1 MKGRVWQRF
10 RTHRLAV
17 AGLVTVTALL
27 LAAILAPIL
36 APRDPTLIETQLRFL
51 APFANASLPLGS
63 DELGRD
69 TLSRLLHG
77 GRVSL
82 TVGLVAMITT
92 VLTGALV
99 GIAAGYL
106 GGIVDTLLMR
116 FVDTMLCF
124 PQVFLLLVVAA
135 FVPPTLLSI
144 SLVIGLTSWMEVSR
158 IVRAEILQLKEQDFV
173 AAARALGASRSRI
186 MFREL
191 LPNAAAPILVAA
203 TLKVA
208 SAVLMESY
216 ISYLGYGVQPPLA
229 SWGNMLTNAQGY
241 LDTVPWLAILPGLMI
256 TLTVMGFNFL
266 GDGLRDALDPRP
278 ESPNANHPSRRPRR
292 WHGPAGRPHRASAEP
307 EPRAH
312 HPGHD
317 AGAGAVQPA
326 ALRQCRHRERPRSL
340 HVRRAVG
347 CGCQRHLHPQP
358 RGRGAQPR
366 QWRHLGRWPDLESQS
381 APRCALDRRA
391 ALHRARTRPWRY
403 VIAAAST

>member
-1 MKGRVWQRF
+1 MSATAAAPESQTGRVWARF
-10 RTHRLAV
+10 RRHRLAL
-17 AGLVTVTALL
+17 AGGFVVALL
-27 LAAILAPIL
+27 LASALFAPALAPQ
-36 APRDPTLIETQLRFL
+36 DPTLLDTTLRFRP
-51 APFANASLPLGS
+51 PFAAWTHPLGT

-69 TLSRLLHG
+69 TLSRLLYG
-77 GRVSL
+77 GQVSL

-92 VLTGALV
+92 VATGALI
-99 GIAAGYL
+99 GITAGFL
-106 GGIVDTLLMR
+106 GGWIDTLLMR

-158 IVRAEILQLKEQDFV
+158 IVRAEILHLKEQDFV
-173 AAARALGASRSRI
+173 AAARALGASRARI

-241 LDTVPWLAILPGLMI
+241 FDTVPWLAILPGVAI

-266 GDGLRDALDPRP
+266 GDGLRDALDPR
-278 ESPNANHPSRRPRR
+278 
-292 WHGPAGRPHRASAEP
+292 
-307 EPRAH
+307 
-312 HPGHD
+312 
-317 AGAGAVQPA
+317 
-326 ALRQCRHRERPRSL
+326 LRMDP
-340 HVRRAVG
+340 
-347 CGCQRHLHPQP
+347 
-358 RGRGAQPR
+358 
-366 QWRHLGRWPDLESQS
+366 
-381 APRCALDRRA
+381 
-391 ALHRARTRPWRY
+391 
-403 VIAAAST
+403 

>member
-17 AGLVTVTALL
+17 AGVVTVSALL

-51 APFANASLPLGS
+51 APFANAALPLGT

-82 TVGLVAMITT
+82 TVGLVAMVTT

-106 GGIVDTLLMR
+106 GGIADTLLMR

-173 AAARALGASRSRI
+173 AAARALGASRARI

-266 GDGLRDALDPRP
+266 GDGLRDALDPR
-278 ESPNANHPSRRPRR
+278 
-292 WHGPAGRPHRASAEP
+292 
-307 EPRAH
+307 
-312 HPGHD
+312 
-317 AGAGAVQPA
+317 
-326 ALRQCRHRERPRSL
+326 LRMDP
-340 HVRRAVG
+340 
-347 CGCQRHLHPQP
+347 
-358 RGRGAQPR
+358 
-366 QWRHLGRWPDLESQS
+366 
-381 APRCALDRRA
+381 
-391 ALHRARTRPWRY
+391 
-403 VIAAAST
+403 

>member
-1 MKGRVWQRF
+1 MSTVAAAPESQIGRVWARF
-10 RTHRLAV
+10 RRHRLAL
-17 AGLVTVTALL
+17 AGGFVVALL
-27 LAAILAPIL
+27 LASALFAPALAPQ
-36 APRDPTLIETQLRFL
+36 DPTLLDTALRFRP
-51 APFANASLPLGS
+51 PFAAWAHPLGT

-69 TLSRLLHG
+69 TLSRLLYG
-77 GRVSL
+77 GQVSL

-92 VLTGALV
+92 VATGALI
-99 GIAAGYL
+99 GITAGFL
-106 GGIVDTLLMR
+106 GGWIDTLLMR

-158 IVRAEILQLKEQDFV
+158 IVRAEILHLKEQDFV
-173 AAARALGASRSRI
+173 AAARALGASRARI

-241 LDTVPWLAILPGLMI
+241 FDTVPWLAILPGAAI

-266 GDGLRDALDPRP
+266 GDGLRDALDPR
-278 ESPNANHPSRRPRR
+278 
-292 WHGPAGRPHRASAEP
+292 
-307 EPRAH
+307 
-312 HPGHD
+312 
-317 AGAGAVQPA
+317 
-326 ALRQCRHRERPRSL
+326 LRMDP
-340 HVRRAVG
+340 
-347 CGCQRHLHPQP
+347 
-358 RGRGAQPR
+358 
-366 QWRHLGRWPDLESQS
+366 
-381 APRCALDRRA
+381 
-391 ALHRARTRPWRY
+391 
-403 VIAAAST
+403 

>member
-1 MKGRVWQRF
+1 MSKPAAASGRVWRRF
-10 RTHRLAV
+10 LHHRIACV
-17 AGLVTVTALL
+17 GGIVVALL
-27 LAAILAPIL
+27 LSAALFAPVL
-36 APRDPTLIETQLRFL
+36 APRDPTFLDTSVRFL
-51 APFANASLPLGS
+51 APFADSRFLLGT

-82 TVGLVAMITT
+82 TVGLVAMATT
-92 VLTGALV
+92 VLTGAV
-99 GIAAGYL
+99 IGITAGYL
-106 GGIVDTLLMR
+106 GSLTDTLLMR

-158 IVRAEILQLKEQDFV
+158 IVRAEILNLKEQDFV
-173 AAARALGASRSRI
+173 AAARALGASRARI

-241 LDTVPWLAILPGLMI
+241 FNTVPWLAVLPGVAI
-256 TLTVMGFNFL
+256 TATVMGFNFL
-266 GDGLRDALDPRP
+266 GDGLRDALDPRL
-278 ESPNANHPSRRPRR
+278 RM
-292 WHGPAGRPHRASAEP
+292 GP
-307 EPRAH
+307 
-312 HPGHD
+312 
-317 AGAGAVQPA
+317 
-326 ALRQCRHRERPRSL
+326 
-340 HVRRAVG
+340 
-347 CGCQRHLHPQP
+347 
-358 RGRGAQPR
+358 
-366 QWRHLGRWPDLESQS
+366 
-381 APRCALDRRA
+381 
-391 ALHRARTRPWRY
+391 
-403 VIAAAST
+403 

>member
-1 MKGRVWQRF
+1 MSAGAAASGRVWRRF
-10 RTHRLAV
+10 LRHRVALGGAV
-17 AGLVTVTALL
+17 VVALL
-27 LAAILAPIL
+27 LSAALLAPIL
-36 APRDPTLIETQLRFL
+36 SPQDPTLLDTSVRFL
-51 APFANASLPLGS
+51 APLVDPRFPLGT

-82 TVGLVAMITT
+82 TVGLVAMATT
-92 VLTGALV
+92 VLTGAAI

-106 GGIVDTLLMR
+106 GGLADTLLMR

-158 IVRAEILQLKEQDFV
+158 IVRAEILNLKEQDFV
-173 AAARALGASRSRI
+173 AAARALGASRARI

-241 LDTVPWLAILPGLMI
+241 FDTVPWLAVLPGVAI
-256 TLTVMGFNFL
+256 TATVMGFNFL
-266 GDGLRDALDPRP
+266 GDGLRDALDPR
-278 ESPNANHPSRRPRR
+278 
-292 WHGPAGRPHRASAEP
+292 
-307 EPRAH
+307 
-312 HPGHD
+312 
-317 AGAGAVQPA
+317 
-326 ALRQCRHRERPRSL
+326 LRMDP
-340 HVRRAVG
+340 
-347 CGCQRHLHPQP
+347 
-358 RGRGAQPR
+358 
-366 QWRHLGRWPDLESQS
+366 
-381 APRCALDRRA
+381 
-391 ALHRARTRPWRY
+391 
-403 VIAAAST
+403 

>member
-266 GDGLRDALDPRP
+266 GDGLRDALDPR
-278 ESPNANHPSRRPRR
+278 
-292 WHGPAGRPHRASAEP
+292 
-307 EPRAH
+307 
-312 HPGHD
+312 
-317 AGAGAVQPA
+317 
-326 ALRQCRHRERPRSL
+326 LRMDP
-340 HVRRAVG
+340 
-347 CGCQRHLHPQP
+347 
-358 RGRGAQPR
+358 
-366 QWRHLGRWPDLESQS
+366 
-381 APRCALDRRA
+381 
-391 ALHRARTRPWRY
+391 
-403 VIAAAST
+403 

>member
-1 MKGRVWQRF
+1 MSAAADPGRVWRRF
-10 RTHRLAV
+10 LRHRVALGGAV
-17 AGLVTVTALL
+17 VVALL
-27 LAAILAPIL
+27 LSAALFAPALAPQ
-36 APRDPTLIETQLRFL
+36 DPTLLDTSVRFL
-51 APFANASLPLGS
+51 APFADPRFPLGT

-82 TVGLVAMITT
+82 TVGLVAMATT
-92 VLTGALV
+92 VLTGAV
-99 GIAAGYL
+99 IGIAAGYL
-106 GGIVDTLLMR
+106 GGAVDTLLMR

-158 IVRAEILQLKEQDFV
+158 IVRAEILNLKEQDFV
-173 AAARALGASRSRI
+173 AAARALGASRARI

-241 LDTVPWLAILPGLMI
+241 FDTVPWLAVLPGVAI
-256 TLTVMGFNFL
+256 TATVMGFNFL
-266 GDGLRDALDPRP
+266 GDGLRDALDPR
-278 ESPNANHPSRRPRR
+278 
-292 WHGPAGRPHRASAEP
+292 
-307 EPRAH
+307 
-312 HPGHD
+312 
-317 AGAGAVQPA
+317 
-326 ALRQCRHRERPRSL
+326 LRMDP
-340 HVRRAVG
+340 
-347 CGCQRHLHPQP
+347 
-358 RGRGAQPR
+358 
-366 QWRHLGRWPDLESQS
+366 
-381 APRCALDRRA
+381 
-391 ALHRARTRPWRY
+391 
-403 VIAAAST
+403 